1 MDRPSWWCLYA
12 TVLAY
17 MMPTL
22 AYYIAP
28 TAEVEARRALAAP
41 TPTGLHQYRREEDD
55 PTYTVTYGAGSTC
68 GYLSGSVQIPI
79 TCENKQRCLW
89 ELEYFRWIACEVE
102 GQTTGIAHTKCLQR
116 EEALDPNLCGDVC
129 VSNTYNLLCTNDTA
143 PYCRTYAF
151 PQGVRD
157 YRCAPTPATRVSSA
171 DFTYDGQ
178 KHPNTTISTFR
189 DVDATTSE
197 LVQSESLSATGIE
210 SAVASS
216 TTTGSSSGGK
226 GSSLN
231 VGAIAGGVI
240 GGSAALALIVCI
252 YWSRRRQRQKNPTPS
267 TGGPVEL
274 ERVHQKHHSDLH
286 AVTITSVADP
296 PPARAS
302 RPNSPDVAPRPR
314 FSSDQP
320 EVVHELGDGDAQQH

>member
-1 MDRPSWWCLYA
+1 MDRPSWWYLYA

-28 TAEVEARRALAAP
+28 TAEVEARRALAAADSNRLDMRLSI
-41 TPTGLHQYRREEDD
+41 GLGPD
-55 PTYTVTYGAGSTC
+55 P
-68 GYLSGSVQIPI
+68 
-79 TCENKQRCLW
+79 NHM
-89 ELEYFRWIACEVE
+89 WIACEVE

-178 KHPNTTISTFR
+178 KHPNTTVSTFGYP
-189 DVDATTSE
+189 DGTTSVLDE
-197 LVQSESLSATGIE
+197 TESLSATGIE
-210 SAVASS
+210 SAPGAS
-216 TTTGSSSGGK
+216 
-226 GSSLN
+226 LE
-231 VGAIAGGVI
+231 A
-240 GGSAALALIVCI
+240 SAALALIVCI
-252 YWSRRRQRQKNPTPS
+252 YWSRRRQSRKNPTSS
-267 TGGPVEL
+267 TGGAVER

-286 AVTITSVADP
+286 AVTITRVADST
-296 PPARAS
+296 PARAS
-302 RPNSPDVAPRPR
+302 RPSSPDPVPRPR
-314 FSSDQP
+314 ASDDQP
-320 EVVHELGDGDAQQH
+320 EVVHELGNHDARRH